1 MDHTSVEEN
10 SIEIDDQDYSF
21 SSGSSEKNIVNE
33 NGPRIDRENV
43 LKTIVNDE
51 KPSEFRID
59 PNSTSSI
66 DASKSFGT
74 KKFSMSSMLMSNNSA
89 SNGSD
94 SIQHKSRPELLTSP
108 FSISDCT
115 SDFLLNYQQLA
126 VNKNSLNPFFS
137 TKSTLFTDT
146 SLSPMNST
154 LSANFFKPS
163 AINYMQKNL
172 FHSVASGVN
181 QMHSIDFT
189 LPIAANLIPA
199 NIPEN
204 FTKNANNWLDQSLNG
219 IFTSGRQS
227 NSNAI
232 NVSDESEK
240 LKNNSEQ
247 TFSNKKHHTT
257 SNEEVESVANES
269 ISCKKSSTSTNL
281 LCVVCGDL
289 SSGKHY
295 GILACN
301 GCSGFFKR
309 SVRRKLIYRCQAGTG
324 SCIIDK
330 QHRNQCQACRLKKCI
345 AMGMNKDAVQNER
358 QPRNTATIR
367 PEVLMS
373 DLDSERLLR
382 EGVAATVA
390 AVIGLNNRN
399 NSRQI
404 TATNKSINYSNTG
417 RSTKNKKMNDSK
429 FEKSKDCL
437 DLPFQVGNSSDLN
450 YTSSINEFEK
460 IAGKNSS
467 NPVILVNIDSF
478 YEISIG
484 LLYTGIKWLKNLPT
498 FASLSIRDQIVLLEE
513 SWADI
518 FILNAIQWSL
528 TSEKCYIFS
537 VNNVPNGCQYAN
549 EIQALEDLFERF
561 KSMAIESAE
570 FAFLKALSIFK
581 PEARGL
587 KDVHKIEQIQDQIQT
602 MLMKQV
608 KNDNPIRFGKLL
620 LLLISLKII
629 PNQKIARIYFKKI
642 IENTSIEK
650 LICEMFK

>member
-1 MDHTSVEEN
+1 MKIFGYPKTKV
-10 SIEIDDQDYSF
+10 
-21 SSGSSEKNIVNE
+21 
-33 NGPRIDRENV
+33 DRENV

-309 SVRRKLIYRCQAGTG
+309 SVRRKLIYR
-324 SCIIDK
+324 
-330 QHRNQCQACRLKKCI
+330 
-345 AMGMNKDAVQNER
+345 
-358 QPRNTATIR
+358 
-367 PEVLMS
+367 
-373 DLDSERLLR
+373 
-382 EGVAATVA
+382 
-390 AVIGLNNRN
+390 
-399 NSRQI
+399 
-404 TATNKSINYSNTG
+404 
-417 RSTKNKKMNDSK
+417 
-429 FEKSKDCL
+429 
-437 DLPFQVGNSSDLN
+437 
-450 YTSSINEFEK
+450 
-460 IAGKNSS
+460 
-467 NPVILVNIDSF
+467 
-478 YEISIG
+478 
-484 LLYTGIKWLKNLPT
+484 
-498 FASLSIRDQIVLLEE
+498 
-513 SWADI
+513 
-518 FILNAIQWSL
+518 
-528 TSEKCYIFS
+528 
-537 VNNVPNGCQYAN
+537 
-549 EIQALEDLFERF
+549 
-561 KSMAIESAE
+561 
-570 FAFLKALSIFK
+570 
-581 PEARGL
+581 
-587 KDVHKIEQIQDQIQT
+587 
-602 MLMKQV
+602 
-608 KNDNPIRFGKLL
+608 
-620 LLLISLKII
+620 
-629 PNQKIARIYFKKI
+629 
-642 IENTSIEK
+642 
-650 LICEMFK
+650 